1 MENKLKIG
9 REKAE
14 KYSYYLIFFSILI
27 ASGYYISELNHL
39 SLWGDELWLLYHSD
53 AGYSELFKPGYLVNE
68 NYPTVIILYKLASSL
83 MGSPEPNT
91 LVWINFFN
99 VFLILIACYVLRKN
113 FKLDELVLFVALLVS
128 SEYFLRTLFEIKTAG
143 FSLGLSSIFSAYY
156 LKHYLLRGEK
166 EFYLTLI
173 VGLALSTI
181 HPFSG
186 LFVCSCFFIMFFYS
200 EGLKKYFLILS
211 FFIPILFLLTY
222 STFSFLEAGDF
233 WLTMDFRRIYNTGGY
248 IVPFV
253 VLCLLSLLNETKNKF
268 KHLKEHILILAPV
281 ILSLAI
287 LLGYSYAIKPI
298 YQARYFI
305 TFFPLACFFFL
316 LINRDY
322 FDRNKLF
329 LLSVCLISVIF
340 FYGPRSMVP
349 YTNYGDLIV
358 KSHYKECAEYP
369 IFFNKTESPGLRSYF
384 DITFNMASK
393 IYSPNY
399 QRKLISYNKF
409 IKSIKTNSE
418 CKVIGIS
425 GQMSQDLFKKDMD
438 KDLEKL
444 GLSVRSEPAEG
455 CLKKGCGLIW
465 YIN

>member
-39 SLWGDELWLLYHSD
+39 SLWGDELWLLYHLETS
-53 AGYSELFKPGYLVNE
+53 YSELLKPGYLGDP
-68 NYPTVIILYKLASSL
+68 NYPTIILLFKLASFL
-83 MGSPEPNT
+83 MGSPDPNT

-99 VFLILIACYVLRKN
+99 VFLILIACYVLRKI
-113 FKLDELVLFVALLVS
+113 FELDALILFLALLIS
-128 SEYFLRTLFEIKTAG
+128 SEYFLRILFEIKTGG

-156 LKHYLLRGEK
+156 LKHYLLEKEK

-173 VGLALSTI
+173 FGLILSTI

-186 LFVCSCFFIMFFYS
+186 LFVCSSFFFMFFYS
-200 EGLKKYFLILS
+200 EGLKKYLLILS
-211 FFIPILFLLTY
+211 FLIPILFLSTY
-222 STFSFLEAGDF
+222 SNIDGGDF
-233 WLTMDFRRIYNTGGY
+233 WLTMDLRRILNTGAFV
-248 IVPFV
+248 VPFL

-268 KHLKEHILILAPV
+268 KHVKEHILILAPI
-281 ILSLAI
+281 ILSLVI
-287 LLGYSYAIKPI
+287 LLGYSYVIRPI

-316 LINRDY
+316 LINKNY
-322 FDRNKLF
+322 FNRNKH
-329 LLSVCLISVIF
+329 LLISICLISVIF
-340 FYGPRSMVP
+340 FYGPRSLVP
-349 YTNYGDLIV
+349 YTNYEDLIV

-393 IYSPNY
+393 IYSPDY
-399 QRKLISYNKF
+399 QRKLISYKKF
-409 IKSIKTNSE
+409 TKSIKPNSQ
-418 CKVIGIS
+418 CRVIGIS
-425 GQMSQDLFKKDMD
+425 GQGSQDLFKKDINQ
-438 KDLEKL
+438 DLEEI
-444 GLSVRSEPAEG
+444 GLNVISEPAEG
-455 CLKKGCGLIW
+455 CLKKGCGQIW

>member
-1 MENKLKIG
+1 MENKLKID
-9 REKAE
+9 REKTQ
-14 KYSYYLIFFSILI
+14 KYSYYFIFFSILI

-53 AGYSELFKPGYLVNE
+53 SGYSELFKPGYLVNE

-99 VFLILIACYVLRKN
+99 VFLILIACYVLRKT
-113 FKLDELVLFVALLVS
+113 FKLDELVLFLALLIS
-128 SEYFLRTLFEIKTAG
+128 SEYFLRMLFEIKTGG
-143 FSLGLSSIFSAYY
+143 FSLGLSSLFSAYY

-200 EGLKKYFLILS
+200 EGLKKYLLILS

-233 WLTMDFRRIYNTGGY
+233 WLTMDFRRIYNTGAFV
-248 IVPFV
+248 VPFV

-268 KHLKEHILILAPV
+268 KHLKEHILILAPI
-281 ILSLAI
+281 ILSLVI
-287 LLGYSYAIKPI
+287 LLGYSYVIRPI

-316 LINRDY
+316 LINKDY
-322 FDRNKLF
+322 FNRNKHL
-329 LLSVCLISVIF
+329 LLSICLISVIF
-340 FYGPRSMVP
+340 FYGPRSLVP
-349 YTNYGDLIV
+349 YTNYEDLIV
-358 KSHYKECAEYP
+358 KSHHKECAEYP

-384 DITFNMASK
+384 DVTFNKASK

-399 QRKLISYNKF
+399 QRKLISYKKF
-409 IKSIKTNSE
+409 IKSVKANSK

-425 GQMSQDLFKKDMD
+425 GQASQDLFKKDID
-438 KDLEKL
+438 EDLKEI